1 LSKTL
6 DVAEREDWVSD
17 IGACFVKQMP
27 LYAKLERERGFAYKC
42 IGIVLRK
49 SKINE
54 FVSRT
59 LETMITSVNFTREN
73 ERNGWATMFGFS
85 STTHLD
91 IVLQRLELYLKVGDS
106 KGSSASSGGGGGGGG
121 LFSFLGSKSET
132 QSDLSR
138 ATTLLAYAY
147 VSIYATQELIVSRLE
162 TSILI
167 GAVKIARTIKEE
179 AGKLIVA
186 KSFVI
191 LAQSMNPSHLKT
203 EFTFASRN
211 ELIQEMVNY
220 IGQEASAKLQPTTFN
235 QCIRASH
242 ALM

>member
-1 LSKTL
+1 M
-6 DVAEREDWVSD
+6 VEREDWISD

-27 LYAKLERERGFAYKC
+27 LYAKLERERGFAFKC

-59 LETMITSVNFTREN
+59 LETMMSSVNFAREN
-73 ERNGWATMFGFS
+73 ERNGWATMFGFC

-91 IVLQRLELYLKVGDS
+91 LVLQRLELYLKVGDA
-106 KGSSASSGGGGGGGG
+106 KGSSASSSGGGGG
-121 LFSFLGSKSET
+121 LFGFLGAKT
-132 QSDLSR
+132 DTHSDLSR

-147 VSIYATQELIVSRLE
+147 VSIYATQDLIVSRME

-167 GAVKIARTIKEE
+167 SAVKIARTIKEE

-191 LAQSMNPSHLKT
+191 LAQSMNKSHLKT
-203 EFTFASRN
+203 EFAFASRN
-211 ELIQEMVNY
+211 DLVQEMIIY
-220 IGQEASAKLQPTTFN
+220 ITSEASSKLQPATFN
-235 QCIRASH
+235 QCIRACH